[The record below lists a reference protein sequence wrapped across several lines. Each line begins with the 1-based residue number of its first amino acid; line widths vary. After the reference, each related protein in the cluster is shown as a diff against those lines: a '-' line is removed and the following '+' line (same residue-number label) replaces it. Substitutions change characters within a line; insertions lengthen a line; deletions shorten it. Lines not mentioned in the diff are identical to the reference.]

1 MAIDENGVYIPDS
14 FETIR
19 DEVQAKQILLGT
31 NIDVVNSA
39 EIQAMQ
45 NSTITAMYNLQSEL
59 AELPAGVS
67 NDLSMQEVY
76 IERANVNT
84 SDAITNSA
92 KESELIDYAEI
103 FNKSSL
109 PVAQIELYIYKDD
122 IIFDDVDL
130 QETANEIANIS
141 PPFVPYFKSE
151 DVTLTKTYT
160 CAVSVVS
167 NIDVIFNIA
176 DAVLVTVDIITNP
189 LIGEAGNQLKVDF
202 TELFNTKQ
210 TIGKSF
216 DEAFYQRTLF
226 IDGLSSMNYQITYP
240 ITDPQITDIEYYEIL
255 RLGTVTV
262 NGV

>member
-14 FETIR
+14 IETIK
-19 DEVQAKQILLGT
+19 DEVQSKQILLGT

-45 NSTITAMYNLQSEL
+45 NPIITAIYNLQTLL
-59 AELPAGVS
+59 AGLPAGVS

-84 SDAITNSA
+84 SDAITNIA

-103 FNKSSL
+103 FNNSEP

-122 IIFDDVDL
+122 IIFDNVDL

-141 PPFVPYFKSE
+141 PPFVPYFKNE
-151 DVTLTKTYT
+151 EVALTKTYT
-160 CAVSVVS
+160 CPVSPVS

-176 DAVLVTVDIITNP
+176 DAVPITVAIVTNP
-189 LIGEAGNQLKVDF
+189 LIGEAGVQLKADF
-202 TELFNTKQ
+202 TELFNTTQ

-226 IDGLSSMNYQITYP
+226 IEGLSSMSYTASVKDCTYS
-240 ITDPQITDIEYYEIL
+240 QIL
-255 RLGTVTV
+255 RLESVTV
-262 NGV
+262 NGA